1 MARRCLAALAAIL
14 IAAAAAQVH
23 GEECVNPTPSFFGEL
38 KPVSDEGLAEVSGT
52 GVIVHQ
58 AVPRNELAVILWDEQ
73 PKIKPVPH
81 TSAGE
86 SNGSQTI
93 RATIRVQ

>member
-14 IAAAAAQVH
+14 TAAAVAQVH

-58 AVPRNELAVILWDEQ
+58 AVPRSELAVILWDEQ
-73 PKIKPVPH
+73 PKIKPIAP
-81 TSAGE
+81 TTIG
-86 SNGSQTI
+86 NGNGFRT
-93 RATIRVQ
+93 ALAKIRVR